1 MLRSYSPIGFWSV
14 SKEAMGQLLGGRN
27 RWGSQVPGD
36 KQTCKERRG
45 EFAMLLME
53 KSRPTM

>member
-14 SKEAMGQLLGGRN
+14 SKEAMGLLLDGRN
-27 RWGSQVPGD
+27 RRGSQVPGD
-36 KQTCKERRG
+36 KQTCKERRE

-53 KSRPTM
+53 KS